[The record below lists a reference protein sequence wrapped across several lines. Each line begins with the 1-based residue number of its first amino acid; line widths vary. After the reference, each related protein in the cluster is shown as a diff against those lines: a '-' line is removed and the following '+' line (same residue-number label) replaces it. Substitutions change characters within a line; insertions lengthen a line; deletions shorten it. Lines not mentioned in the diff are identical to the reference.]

1 MFRIFSH
8 CFANDVSHVS
18 QIQVLH
24 FYCCFTR
31 FTTFCNL
38 PIQCFTRFRKK
49 RDLQGFTNRF
59 FVSKGLQG
67 FRNGHWA
74 CSRLPVTVHSRASDS
89 RPCRRRLWP
98 PALLTLRLRVEA
110 GQHPRT
116 PPHRPRR
123 SLRRPRPPCS
133 LRPHC
138 PFYPFSTKLEVWSL
152 WWVVNV
158 TLVPLASLYL
168 AQDVVLKHFVVH
180 SAKALKFLA
189 IQDVTVDPGHW
200 HDSDSV
206 RLLLRQLICWARH
219 RVATD
224 AQVETADS
232 GIAEPVTLVNG
243 GR

>member
-1 MFRIFSH
+1 MFHTFRKYKFCTFTVVSQDSQR
-8 CFANDVSHVS
+8 FAICQYSVSQGFAKKEICKVS
-18 QIQVLH
+18 QIG
-24 FYCCFTR
+24 FS
-31 FTTFCNL
+31 
-38 PIQCFTRFRKK
+38 FRKVCK
-49 RDLQGFTNRF
+49 VFAMGIGHVQGC
-59 FVSKGLQG
+59 Q
-67 FRNGHWA
+67 
-74 CSRLPVTVHSRASDS
+74 SRCTPGARASDS

-98 PALLTLRLRVEA
+98 SALLTLRLRVEA

-158 TLVPLASLYL
+158 TLVPLASLYF